1 MVSQALQAALKVY
14 FDAKQLMYKN
24 SPEFRFIETGLL
36 KCFHKHPGWPEIDAF
51 YAVDIEPQQ
60 AVAAIAGYV
69 PYPRHRLTVFLESPR
84 EEYQEYAA
92 LGYRALPDRQ
102 PFMSME
108 LTVQTVANPSSV
120 VRVET
125 PEQVDFLNRS
135 STYMD
140 AAHLNDG
147 VFRYYFIE
155 QDGLPVCRGRSVTTT
170 QQAIY
175 VAGID
180 TLPAFRRRGLASSL
194 MGQMH
199 ADALFTG
206 ERGSV
211 LCSSPLG
218 LGLYQALGYTVL
230 ATMQAFVPEV

>member
-1 MVSQALQAALKVY
+1 MVSQTLQAALKVY
-14 FDAKQLMYKN
+14 FEAKQLMYKN
-24 SPEFRFIETGLL
+24 SPEFRFLETGLL

-69 PYPRHRLTVFLESPR
+69 SSPRHMLTVFMESPR
-84 EEYQEYAA
+84 EEYPEYAA
-92 LGYRALPDRQ
+92 RGYRALPDSQ
-102 PFMSME
+102 PFMSLE
-108 LTVQTVANPSSV
+108 LTGQAVENPSSV

-125 PEQVDFLNRS
+125 PEQVDFINRS
-135 STYMD
+135 GMYMD
-140 AAHLNDG
+140 LAHLNDG
-147 VFRYYFIE
+147 IFRYYFME
-155 QDGLPVCRGRSVTTT
+155 QGGLPVCRGRSVTTT

-175 VAGID
+175 VAGIE
-180 TLPAFRRRGLASSL
+180 TSPAFRRRGLASAL

-199 ADALFTG
+199 MDALLTG
-206 ERGSV
+206 RRGSV

-230 ATMQAFVPEV
+230 ATMQAFVPEI